1 MPSTALIFLNRALP
15 MTKPDTFPFLGDV
28 FFGAMPAFLAQLVS
42 PRTGDKTIIPS
53 KMEMVRAAGLEPAQS
68 FRTEGFS
75 YQLRLSPP
83 CPGAC
88 AQARLWSG
96 LYLHHW
102 CVRAFR
108 CCPSSL
114 YTFAPTVRSGRL
126 ARDCHVKGFPEF
138 EQFCSLGFPK
148 RTQSFKSLAS
158 TSFATPAY
166 SQEIRYLARLPEK
179 WNWDSVRPERV
190 PSFSERARQSK
201 ASMPTPAAALGNLN
215 VVRLTKVRCR

>member
-1 MPSTALIFLNRALP
+1 VHYAP
-15 MTKPDTFPFLGDV
+15 
-28 FFGAMPAFLAQLVS
+28 
-42 PRTGDKTIIPS
+42 
-53 KMEMVRAAGLEPAQS
+53 
-68 FRTEGFS
+68 
-75 YQLRLSPP
+75 
-83 CPGAC
+83 
-88 AQARLWSG
+88 ARLWSG

-102 CVRAFR
+102 CIRAFR

-114 YTFAPTVRSGRL
+114 YTFALTVRFRRL

-148 RTQSFKSLAS
+148 RTQTFKSLAS
-158 TSFATPAY
+158 TISPRPLRSLDKIS
-166 SQEIRYLARLPEK
+166 SQIRYLARLPEK